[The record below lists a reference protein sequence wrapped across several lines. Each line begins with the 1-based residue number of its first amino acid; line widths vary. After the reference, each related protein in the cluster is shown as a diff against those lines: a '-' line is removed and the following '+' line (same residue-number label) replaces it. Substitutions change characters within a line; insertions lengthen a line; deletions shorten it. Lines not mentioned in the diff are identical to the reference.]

1 MKVSEAKATSQL
13 EMLEPNNIFTL
24 SRVLAW
30 PQDNKKEVPTRLSA
44 KREFSET
51 NPTDANSN
59 RPKYRV
65 LGQPDNFN
73 TVVF

>member
-1 MKVSEAKATSQL
+1 MKVREAKATNQL
-13 EMLEPNNIFTL
+13 EMLESNNILTVG
-24 SRVLAW
+24 RALAW
-30 PQDNKKEVPTRLSA
+30 PQENKKEVSAQPAA

>member
-1 MKVSEAKATSQL
+1 MKVSEAKATNQL
-13 EMLEPNNIFTL
+13 EMLEPDNIFTL

-30 PQDNKKEVPTRLSA
+30 PQENKNEVPSRPFS

-59 RPKYRV
+59 QPKYRV

-73 TVVF
+73 TVVW